1 MAIGAALAWD
11 DGGCEDTISPGED
24 TYQVGSLRGG
34 RAVVRVGAPDPS
46 LTSVSGMA
54 AVTEL
59 VERLGVVSALD
70 AAVGPIKQRDR
81 GFGAGEVLV
90 GLAAAQMAGE
100 DFLVGLDR
108 QRADVAGQV
117 ITPVPRLSST
127 TAAGLAR
134 RFTDP
139 QWTAVETGIAR
150 VTERMLERV
159 PAARRDRLCAAVT
172 IDLDASDVEVYGRKK
187 RGVAYN
193 YEGRRVGRTHVAS
206 WAEVETVLAGE
217 LLSGNDDPRAS
228 MAALF
233 GRALAA
239 LPEQARRGDVRL
251 RVDAGYFA
259 GELARVAFF
268 ADVKFAIGAKR
279 IAPLW
284 RLLSGIAEDSWTDAI
299 DMGGAQVAVA
309 DYRPEWWPAKTFLL
323 IRRVRLD
330 ISQVSADPRSR
341 RRKTLHPDQRVL
353 PLEELGDADA
363 IYGYSFIL
371 TNLDVSTP
379 DKAAAVE
386 QWYRHRTSIENLF
399 RDSKH
404 GAALRHLPSGYPEV
418 NTAWMWGALL
428 AASMAAWLHQ
438 LTATENP
445 TGQLSGWGARD
456 GKAMIATLRHRL
468 IRVPARLIFQAGQ
481 PILHPP
487 PGHDLLA
494 EILAR
499 LRKLPTLP

>member
-1 MAIGAALAWD
+1 M
-11 DGGCEDTISPGED
+11 
-24 TYQVGSLRGG
+24 GSLRGG
-34 RAVVRVGAPDPS
+34 RPVVRVGAPDPS
-46 LTSVSGMA
+46 LTAVSGMA

-59 VERLGVVSALD
+59 VARLGVITALD
-70 AAVGPIKQRDR
+70 TAVGPIKQRDR
-81 GFGAGEVLV
+81 GFGPGEVLV
-90 GLAAAQMAGE
+90 GLAAAQVAGE

-117 ITPVPRLSST
+117 ITPVPGLSAT

-139 QWTAVETGIAR
+139 QWMAVETGVAS

-159 PAARRDRLCAAVT
+159 PAVRRNRLCDAAT

-193 YEGRRVGRTHVAS
+193 HEGQRVGRAHVAS
-206 WAEVETVLAGE
+206 WAEVETVLAAE
-217 LLSGNDDPRAS
+217 LLSGNDDPRAH
-228 MAALF
+228 AAELF
-233 GRALAA
+233 RRALAA
-239 LPEQARRGDVRL
+239 LPEQARAGRVRL

-268 ADVKFAIGAKR
+268 AEVEFAIGAKR

-284 RLLSGIAEDSWTDAI
+284 RLLDSISEDDWTDAI
-299 DMGGAQVAVA
+299 DMDGAQVA
-309 DYRPEWWPAKTFLL
+309 DYRPVWWPAKTFLL

-330 ISQVSADPRSR
+330 ICQVSADPRSR
-341 RRKTLHPDQRVL
+341 RRRTLHPDQRTL
-353 PLEELGDADA
+353 PLEELADVDV

-379 DKAAAVE
+379 DKAAQVE
-386 QWYRHRTSIENLF
+386 HWYRHRTSIENIF

-428 AASMAAWLHQ
+428 AASMAAWPHQ
-438 LTATENP
+438 LTATPGP
-445 TGQLSGWGARD
+445 TGQLAGWGTRD

-468 IRVPARLIFQAGQ
+468 IRIPARLILQAGQ
-481 PILHPP
+481 ATLHPP